1 METVTAT
8 FSIPDLINEGLKTKA
23 YERVGGVIRDFRTK
37 QIVAMLRETVP
48 YLTQASTILSQ
59 FGSAASIL
67 NLGVSVI
74 GFVVVVKRLG
84 EIQQRLKILQE
95 DVNKLNLKF
104 DLSVYAN
111 FRAALDLARD
121 AFTMTKPEN
130 RVNMANLAINRF
142 LEAQHTYTGYFDIA
156 LEQDIQVA
164 DEYLSSIFLT
174 YVPRANCY
182 LELKEISTA
191 LLCLQE
197 GTEFLSKCVNKYFD
211 KVFSYLN
218 DQEQEKFYKNYPL
231 LLSASYITVNG
242 VITGIFGY
250 LGYLGYCRKALLAK
264 ASPVLHG
271 NLLEEVLL
279 WVTSKKEEETVLDN
293 ALEKLEAI
301 IETNRRFQSYQTEVQ
316 AISQL
321 GISFHDWLKLT
332 PSTEI
337 KPDGAELMYIIPS
350 KPLELQPSM

>member
-8 FSIPDLINEGLKTKA
+8 FLIPDWINEGLKTKA

-74 GFVVVVKRLG
+74 GFVVVIKRLG
-84 EIQQRLKILQE
+84 DIEQRLKIVQQ
-95 DVNKLNLKF
+95 DVKKLNLKF

-121 AFTMTKPEN
+121 GFTMTKHEN

-142 LEAQHTYTGYFDIA
+142 LEAQHTYTGYFDTA
-156 LEQDIQVA
+156 LEEDIEVA

-174 YVPRANCY
+174 YVARVSCY

-191 LLCLQE
+191 CLCLQE
-197 GTEFLSKCVNKYFD
+197 GTEFLNKCVNKYFD
-211 KVFSYLN
+211 KVFSYL
-218 DQEQEKFYKNYPL
+218 DDEEQEKFYKNYPL

-250 LGYLGYCRKALLAK
+250 LGYFGYCRKPLLI

-279 WVTSKKEEETVLDN
+279 WVTSKKEEETVLDK

-301 IETNRRFQSYQTEVQ
+301 IETNRRFQSYQTELQ
-316 AISQL
+316 AIAQL
-321 GISFHDWLKLT
+321 GISFDDWLKLT

-350 KPLELQPSM
+350 KLLELQPSI

>member
-8 FSIPDLINEGLKTKA
+8 FSIPDWINQGLKTKA

-37 QIVAMLRETVP
+37 HIVAMLRETVP

-67 NLGVSVI
+67 NLAVSVI
-74 GFVVVVKRLG
+74 GFVVVIKRLG
-84 EIQQRLKILQE
+84 EIEHRLKIVQE
-95 DVNKLNLKF
+95 DVNKLHLKF

-121 AFTMTKPEN
+121 AFTMTIPEN

-142 LEAQHTYTGYFDIA
+142 LEAQHTYTGYFERA
-156 LEQDIQVA
+156 LEEDIQVA
-164 DEYLSSIFLT
+164 DEYLFSIFLT
-174 YVPRANCY
+174 YVARVNCY

-197 GTEFLSKCVNKYFD
+197 GSEFLSNCVNKYFE
-211 KVFSYLN
+211 KVFPYL
-218 DQEQEKFYKNYPL
+218 DDKQQEKFYKKDPL

-242 VITGIFGY
+242 VITGIIGITGIINIEFLQIPAVAVG
-250 LGYLGYCRKALLAK
+250 GSLL
-264 ASPVLHG
+264 G
-271 NLLEEVLL
+271 NLLQ
-279 WVTSKKEEETVLDN
+279 WVTSKKEEEEETVLDN

-301 IETNRRFQSYQTEVQ
+301 HETYLRFQAYEIEVQ

-321 GISFHDWLKLT
+321 GISFDDWLKLT

-337 KPDGAELMYIIPS
+337 KPEGAELMYIIPS
-350 KPLELQPSM
+350 KPLNLQLPG

>member
-8 FSIPDLINEGLKTKA
+8 FSIPDWINEGLKTKT

-37 QIVAMLRETVP
+37 QIVALLRETVP
-48 YLTQASTILSQ
+48 YVTQASTILSQ

-74 GFVVVVKRLG
+74 GFVVVIKRLG
-84 EIQQRLKILQE
+84 EIEQRLKIVQE
-95 DVNKLNLKF
+95 DVNKLNIKF

-156 LEQDIQVA
+156 LEEDIQVA

-174 YVPRANCY
+174 YIARVNCY

-191 LLCLQE
+191 YLCLQE

-211 KVFSYLN
+211 KVFSYLDN
-218 DQEQEKFYKNYPL
+218 EEQEKFYKNYPL

-250 LGYLGYCRKALLAK
+250 LGYCRKPLLI
-264 ASPVLHG
+264 ASPLLHG

-279 WVTSKKEEETVLDN
+279 WVTSKEERVLDK

-350 KPLELQPSM
+350 KPLELQPSI

>member
-8 FSIPDLINEGLKTKA
+8 FSIPDWINEGLKTKA
-23 YERVGGVIRDFRTK
+23 YERVGGVIRDFRSK

-74 GFVVVVKRLG
+74 GFVVVIKRLG
-84 EIQQRLKILQE
+84 DIEQRLKIVQE

-174 YVPRANCY
+174 YIARVNCY
-182 LELKEISTA
+182 LELNEISTA
-191 LLCLQE
+191 YLCLQE

-211 KVFSYLN
+211 KVFSYL
-218 DQEQEKFYKNYPL
+218 DDEEQEKFYKNYPL

-242 VITGIFGY
+242 VITGICGY
-250 LGYLGYCRKALLAK
+250 LGYSRVSVQGVAGRM
-264 ASPVLHG
+264 HG

-279 WVTSKKEEETVLDN
+279 WVTSKKEEETVLYN
-293 ALEKLEAI
+293 PLEKLEAI
-301 IETNRRFQSYQTEVQ
+301 IETNRRFESYQTQLQ

-350 KPLELQPSM
+350 KPLELQPSI